1 MVPPDCGHGD
11 VPRLLTGSGSI
22 ANAAGRL
29 HESTSGLHPK
39 HEIAEPPLSVR
50 HRLGKVPSLNAAIGL
65 ILGGSSRRT
74 DAEGI
79 LMTSAPR
86 SPAARSRIA
95 WFTSLIGLFT
105 WLSGSLI
112 GACPTL
118 AQDRPR
124 AFVPLG
130 ALERVQGEV
139 TLFRGE
145 TSIVAKNGDE
155 VARGDTLSTAAESRL
170 LLVFKDGTRLTLG
183 ERAEAFIE
191 YFVYNPIKKRGAA
204 FVDIVKG
211 AFRFTSGRI
220 RELNDKRIEVRANS
234 ATFAAEGGDFWGG
247 PIEDGYGFLLI
258 TGRIEVRN
266 DAGMVVLHKK
276 RVGST
281 FVKPGGAP
289 DVPEPWSKEKVSR
302 AFATVAFK

>member
-1 MVPPDCGHGD
+1 MPP
-11 VPRLLTGSGSI
+11 
-22 ANAAGRL
+22 
-29 HESTSGLHPK
+29 
-39 HEIAEPPLSVR
+39 
-50 HRLGKVPSLNAAIGL
+50 IGL

-74 DAEGI
+74 DAEGT

-86 SPAARSRIA
+86 SPAALIRIA
-95 WFTSLIGLFT
+95 LFTPLIGLFAC
-105 WLSGSLI
+105 LSGSLI
-112 GACPTL
+112 GARPAL
-118 AQDRPR
+118 AQSQ

-139 TLFRGE
+139 TVLRGE
-145 TSIVAKNGDE
+145 RALAAKNGDE
-155 VARGDTLSTAAESRL
+155 IARGDTLSTAAESRL
-170 LLVFKDGTRLTLG
+170 LLVFNDGTRLTLG

-191 YFVYNPIKKRGAA
+191 YFVYNPIKKKGAA

-220 RELNDKRIEVRANS
+220 RELNDKRIEVRAGS

-247 PIEDGYGFLLI
+247 PIDEGYGFLLI

-281 FVKPGGAP
+281 FVRPGGAP
-289 DVPEPWSKEKVSR
+289 DVPEPWSKEKVSQ